1 MPLRGIA
8 PFCSSEVTSFSAGM
22 ATSLKVS
29 ASRPLPPWRREPSR
43 HLGCLRRIE
52 LQQPRIQSAAHL
64 DLWKDSGSKVAG
76 ASRASYV
83 FTNPDARQYMLTGR
97 HHGGESVITTRPKRG
112 LPVPVSPMVTRSQ
125 SVFIDST
132 SGAAAALVKL
142 VKAELNCGV

>member
-52 LQQPRIQSAAHL
+52 LQQPRIQSAAHV

-76 ASRASYV
+76 ASRARPLREASRLSYLLSGR
-83 FTNPDARQYMLTGR
+83 DAR
-97 HHGGESVITTRPKRG
+97 TTVWSETLQLRFYK
-112 LPVPVSPMVTRSQ
+112 S
-125 SVFIDST
+125 
-132 SGAAAALVKL
+132 
-142 VKAELNCGV
+142 